1 MILRYDVDF
10 LKTLKKTNV
19 RIRKHFKQR
28 IALFISNHNDPQLNN
43 HALRDEWVGYRSID
57 ITSHWRAIYTE
68 KKEGDTTIAYFVA
81 VGTHSQL
88 YK

>member
-28 IALFISNHNDPQLNN
+28 IAIFSSNHNDPLLNN
-43 HALRDEWVGYRSID
+43 HALMHDWAGDRSID
-57 ITSHWRAIYTE
+57 ITSDWRTIYTE
-68 KKEGDTTIAYFVA
+68 KKEGNNTIAYFVA